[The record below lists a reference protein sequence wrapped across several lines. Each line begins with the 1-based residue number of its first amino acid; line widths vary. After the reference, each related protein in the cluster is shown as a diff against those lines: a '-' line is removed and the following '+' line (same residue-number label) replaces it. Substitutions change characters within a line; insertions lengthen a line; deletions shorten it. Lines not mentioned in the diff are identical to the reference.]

1 VSSYQL
7 YILNPI
13 DGRVVERREF
23 VAQNDE
29 TAVWISE
36 GLRHSRP
43 MELWAGRSKVH
54 GWDLIVEGPRDER
67 QDMALPAIPIQ

>member
-7 YILNPI
+7 YILDPF
-13 DGRVVERREF
+13 DGRIVERREF
-23 VAQNDE
+23 AAQDDE

-43 MELWAGRSKVH
+43 MELWAGVSKVH
-54 GWDLIVEGPRDER
+54 GWDLILERAIDEQEELAR
-67 QDMALPAIPIQ
+67 PAIPVH